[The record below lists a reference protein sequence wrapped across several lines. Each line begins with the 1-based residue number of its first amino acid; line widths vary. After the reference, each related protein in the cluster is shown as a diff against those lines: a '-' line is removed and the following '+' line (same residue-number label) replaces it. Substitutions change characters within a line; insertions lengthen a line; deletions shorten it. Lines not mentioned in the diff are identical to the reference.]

1 MANRVP
7 PNFRRVIT
15 AAAGGNVIE
24 WYDFYIFGALA
35 TILAVKFFDKTHPVA
50 ALLSTIALFTAGFL
64 IRPLG
69 AFLFGWMGDRIGRKY
84 TFLVTLSGM
93 ALGTGAIGLVPTIES
108 IGVAAA
114 VILFCLR
121 MIQGLCLGGQ
131 YGGAITYVAEH
142 VSDER
147 RGYYTGWLQTSPTL
161 GIVLSLLV
169 IIVTR
174 KYLGEAAFNAWGWR
188 IPFLFSFL
196 LMGIAYYIR
205 VNFQESPIFEEIK
218 AKGAMTKN
226 PWKEAFGSANIK
238 FVLIASIIVLGEGV
252 VWYSG
257 QFWALYFLQTVQKI
271 DQLTAS
277 YIVGAGLIIGTPTLI
292 LCGWLSDHIGRK
304 PVILAGFLLA
314 AVTYYPLYKWLGEVA
329 QPGNVNYVVAIIIV
343 AILVAYVG
351 MVYGPI
357 GAFLAEYF
365 PARIRYTSVSVPYHI
380 GNGWGGGLVPFI
392 TTAMYA
398 AYGSIGYAL
407 LYPIIVPAIAFVLGL
422 FLMPETRQNS
432 IWEEAAAEKAV
443 KAAYSA
449 RSWSVLSMRPCGAH
463 DVNRG
468 LIDP

>member
-1 MANRVP
+1 MAAHVP

-24 WYDFYIFGALA
+24 WYDFYIFGSLA
-35 TILAVKFFDKTHPVA
+35 AVLSVKFFEKSHPVA

-93 ALGTGAIGLVPTIES
+93 ALGTGAIGLIPTFDQ
-108 IGVAAA
+108 IGLAAA
-114 VILFCLR
+114 IILFGLR

-161 GIVLSLLV
+161 GIVLSLVV
-169 IIVTR
+169 IIAVRT
-174 KYLGEAAFNAWGWR
+174 YLGNDVFNDWGWR
-188 IPFLFSFL
+188 VPFLFSFL
-196 LMGIAYYIR
+196 LMLIAYYIR

-218 AKGAMTKN
+218 AKGGMTKN
-226 PWKEAFGSANIK
+226 PWKEAFLSNNIK
-238 FVLIASIIVLGEGV
+238 FVLIATIVVLGEGV

-257 QFWALYFLQTVQKI
+257 QFWALYYLQQVAKL
-271 DQLTAS
+271 DPLTTA
-277 YIVGAGLIIGTPTLI
+277 YIVGGGLIIGTPTLI
-292 LCGWLSDHIGRK
+292 LFGWLSDIIGRK

-314 AVTYYPLYKWLGEVA
+314 AVTYYPLYSWLGAVA
-329 QPGNVNYVVAIIIV
+329 QPGNVNYPVAILIV
-343 AILVAYVG
+343 AIMVAYVG
-351 MVYGPI
+351 LVYGPI

-365 PARIRYTSVSVPYHI
+365 PGRIRYTSVSVPYHI

-392 TTAMYA
+392 TTA
-398 AYGSIGYAL
+398 AYTATGSLGYAL
-407 LYPIIVPAIAFVLGL
+407 IYPIAVPAIAFVLSL
-422 FLMPETRQNS
+422 FLMPETKQMS
-432 IWEEAAAEKAV
+432 IWEPEAAKA
-443 KAAYSA
+443 
-449 RSWSVLSMRPCGAH
+449 
-463 DVNRG
+463 
-468 LIDP
+468 

>member
-1 MANRVP
+1 MVAHVP
-7 PNFRRVIT
+7 ANFRRVIT

-24 WYDFYIFGALA
+24 WYDFYIFGSLA
-35 TILAVKFFDKTHPVA
+35 AVLAAKFFEKTHPVA

-69 AFLFGWMGDRIGRKY
+69 AFLFGWMGDRVGRKT
-84 TFLVTLSGM
+84 TFLITLSGM
-93 ALGTGAIGLVPTIES
+93 ALGTGAIGLVPTFQQ

-114 VILFCLR
+114 FILFGLR
-121 MIQGLCLGGQ
+121 IIQGLCLGGQ

-161 GIVLSLLV
+161 GIVLSLVV
-169 IIVTR
+169 IIASRT
-174 KYLGEAAFNAWGWR
+174 YFGNDAFNDWAWR
-188 IPFLFSFL
+188 VPFLFSFL
-196 LMGIAYYIR
+196 LMLIAYYIR
-205 VNFQESPIFEEIK
+205 THFQESPIFEEIK
-218 AKGAMTKN
+218 AKGGMTKN
-226 PWKEAFGSANIK
+226 PWKEAFLSANIK
-238 FVLIASIIVLGEGV
+238 FVLIATIVVLGEGV

-257 QFWALYFLQTVQKI
+257 QFWALYFIGTVSKL
-271 DQLTAS
+271 DPLSTA

-292 LCGWLSDHIGRK
+292 LFGWLSDHIGRK

-314 AVTYYPLYKWLGEVA
+314 AVTYYPLYSWLGA
-329 QPGNVNYVVAIIIV
+329 ATQPGAVNYPVAIIIV

-392 TTAMYA
+392 TTAAYA
-398 AYGSIGYAL
+398 ATGSLGYAL
-407 LYPIIVPAIAFVLGL
+407 IYPIAVPAVCFVLAL
-422 FLMPETRQNS
+422 FLMPETRQMK
-432 IWEEAAAEKAV
+432 IWEPQAARA
-443 KAAYSA
+443 
-449 RSWSVLSMRPCGAH
+449 
-463 DVNRG
+463 
-468 LIDP
+468 